1 MPCCPMWPDP
11 RTESPSAPSRSK
23 PCTSVGP
30 ILEGIG
36 LNITAWSYSGA
47 LGVSLLA
54 CPVSVPLPWL
64 IIDALHDALDEL
76 RTAVVNRD

>member
-1 MPCCPMWPDP
+1 
-11 RTESPSAPSRSK
+11 
-23 PCTSVGP
+23 VGP